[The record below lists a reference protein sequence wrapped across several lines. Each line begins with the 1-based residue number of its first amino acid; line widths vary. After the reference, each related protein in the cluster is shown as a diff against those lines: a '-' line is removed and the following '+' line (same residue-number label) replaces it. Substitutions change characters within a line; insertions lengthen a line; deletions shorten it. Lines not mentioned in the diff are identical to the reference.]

1 MTPGPSRR
9 ERVGQRGAVVVEIVL
24 SLPFLALIFGIT
36 FYLATTMRHRIATE
50 EALQRAVRI
59 CAQGFVEFDALAVGD
74 GAEQCIRD
82 QLENRLEFCVPAP
95 TIEAEYVVGDW
106 SRTYTEDD
114 AIAAGFTI
122 DEAEDEDFADRGRL
136 VNPVEKALALL
147 RGKVTCKMSTSAGRL
162 PVVEEQIETE
172 VAMPI
177 RRALTD

>member
-1 MTPGPSRR
+1 MKNQSPIRR
-9 ERVGQRGAVVVEIVL
+9 ERIGQRGAVVVEIVL

-59 CAQGFVEFDALAVGD
+59 CAQGFVED

-82 QLENRLEFCVPAP
+82 QLENRLEFCEPAP
-95 TIEAEYVVGDW
+95 TIEAEYLVGDW
-106 SRTYTEDD
+106 TRTYTEDD

-147 RGKVTCKMSTSAGRL
+147 RGKVTCNMSTSAGRL

-172 VAMPI
+172 VAMPV